1 MIKKFIEFVET
12 LSESKH
18 KNDDKSNK
26 TDDGKKV
33 SGLKE
38 VIEVVG
44 LGKMKAKLDSG
55 NTAQCALIVQNFEEK
70 DGKVTFDFNGETKEY
85 EVVDHKNIW
94 HHGKSTER
102 PVIELDIKFHNTI
115 YKSEK
120 VNLKISDLT
129 GTKHYRCRMLLSK
142 QFMSRA
148 NIVIDPSK
156 TFELTDKKELK
167 KKKDKNA

>member
-1 MIKKFIEFVET
+1 MNKYLGLEQFMNWENAGVCRGNLLTEKEYNK
-12 LSESKH
+12 LSDSE
-18 KNDDKSNK
+18 
-26 TDDGKKV
+26 
-33 SGLKE
+33 
-38 VIEVVG
+38 
-44 LGKMKAKLDSG
+44 KAK
-55 NTAQCALIVQNFEEK
+55 IHV
-70 DGKVTFDFNGETKEY
+70 FDFNGETKEY

>member
-1 MIKKFIEFVET
+1 
-12 LSESKH
+12 
-18 KNDDKSNK
+18 
-26 TDDGKKV
+26 
-33 SGLKE
+33 
-38 VIEVVG
+38 
-44 LGKMKAKLDSG
+44 MKLL
-55 NTAQCALIVQNFEEK
+55 TI
-70 DGKVTFDFNGETKEY
+70 
-85 EVVDHKNIW
+85 
-94 HHGKSTER
+94 KSTER

>member
-1 MIKKFIEFVET
+1 MKKIAEIHEGEELELDIPYKEGYDFVGWAKEANSSDTFTT
-12 LSESKH
+12 LPTTCE
-18 KNDDKSNK
+18 
-26 TDDGKKV
+26 G
-33 SGLKE
+33 
-38 VIEVVG
+38 EVV
-44 LGKMKAKLDSG
+44 LFAIWAKAGAK
-55 NTAQCALIVQNFEEK
+55 T
-70 DGKVTFDFNGETKEY
+70 VTFDFNGEKKEY

-156 TFELTDKKELK
+156 TFELTDKKEKK

>member
-18 KNDDKSNK
+18 KNDDKPNK

-70 DGKVTFDFNGETKEY
+70 DG
-85 EVVDHKNIW
+85 
-94 HHGKSTER
+94 
-102 PVIELDIKFHNTI
+102 
-115 YKSEK
+115 
-120 VNLKISDLT
+120 
-129 GTKHYRCRMLLSK
+129 
-142 QFMSRA
+142 
-148 NIVIDPSK
+148 
-156 TFELTDKKELK
+156 
-167 KKKDKNA
+167 